1 MTLVDGGAVMQS
13 RLSLRHVCRVLS
25 AMSSSVCLCN
35 LLLVVCYTT
44 DCEAAAAARAEL
56 NHACHTSQ
64 VSTSYIHTYIQFLVS
79 K

>member
-25 AMSSSVCLCN
+25 AMSSGVCLCN

-44 DCEAAAAARAEL
+44 DCEAAAAAQAEL
-56 NHACHTSQ
+56 NHTCHSSQ
-64 VSTSYIHTYIQFLVS
+64 VSTSYIQIQF
-79 K
+79 